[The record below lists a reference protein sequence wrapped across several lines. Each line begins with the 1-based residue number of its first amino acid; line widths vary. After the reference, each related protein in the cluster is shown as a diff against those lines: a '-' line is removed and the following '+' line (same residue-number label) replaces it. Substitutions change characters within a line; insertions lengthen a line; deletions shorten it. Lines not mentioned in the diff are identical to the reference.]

1 MDTNEE
7 RLIHLE
13 TQLAFQDDLLEQLN
27 QQLIRQD
34 QSIRNLQDQIRILS
48 TRFKE
53 LQQAA
58 SEPVGQQP
66 SLADER
72 PPHY

>member
-1 MDTNEE
+1 MDINEE

-13 TQLAFQDDLLEQLN
+13 SQLAFQDDLLEQLN
-27 QQLIRQD
+27 QQLILQD

-53 LQQAA
+53 VQQTAA
-58 SEPVGQQP
+58 EPTDQQP